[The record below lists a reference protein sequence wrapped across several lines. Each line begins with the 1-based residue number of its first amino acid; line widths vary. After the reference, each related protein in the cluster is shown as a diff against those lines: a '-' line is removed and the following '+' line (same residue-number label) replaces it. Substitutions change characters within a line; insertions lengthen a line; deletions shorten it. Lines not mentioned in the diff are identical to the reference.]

1 MRTENSSA
9 VDRKSQ
15 LEIRKYGG
23 LTGLE
28 PVTLISIMPASAVE
42 IFPRNQR
49 WTSHV
54 LHLRTVLSKF
64 SEGRATF
71 DLQHASAVLNQYD
84 RRT

>member
-28 PVTLISIMPASAVE
+28 PVTLISIMPASG
-42 IFPRNQR
+42 
-49 WTSHV
+49 
-54 LHLRTVLSKF
+54 
-64 SEGRATF
+64 SEGGFIGVR
-71 DLQHASAVLNQYD
+71 SAPTIISWPDAN
-84 RRT
+84 